1 MDPLALPSDPKLAKE
16 KKKSSMSGLSEEEEE
31 EMSIRIGRAGGHSG
45 KLFFTPH
52 SVLSR
57 SARML
62 SLGPSSVTDRIL
74 LLLQS

>member
-1 MDPLALPSDPKLAKE
+1 MDPLALSSDPKLAKE
-16 KKKSSMSGLSEEEEE
+16 KKKSSMSGLSEEEE